1 MAYLPTFW
9 LRCVANVRKYTIHGS
24 YGYCC
29 VSSFSTAAWLAFSNK
44 REPPEVFIK
53 DSKRAWVFNLDIL
66 QRVDRTSGFPKTN
79 ETKKPESNSIRGF
92 WRFTT
97 KYEKNFVDVVFSG
110 YYTFIIL
117 KKNAFSFFSLLIN
130 PIFGMETIST
140 LAQKKKKTCFPL
152 VWPATTRVPGGKVLN
167 CQGALA
173 ELRQNLGLLFLLA
186 PQKWT
191 KSHQGFFFNRKMW
204 PGFFHDLF
212 MPCYKWMVIYEFIWC
227 FVKISVLNVCLVSA
241 LVVSGVHPASIC

>member
-117 KKNAFSFFSLLIN
+117 KEKCFQFFFSVDQSNFWDGNHIY
-130 PIFGMETIST
+130 PCST
-140 LAQKKKKTCFPL
+140 KKKKHVFLSSDPRPPGSRVVKCWTAKVRWLNQGKTLAAFC
-152 VWPATTRVPGGKVLN
+152 WPPKNELKVTKGLFYRK
-167 CQGALA
+167 CL
-173 ELRQNLGLLFLLA
+173 EL
-186 PQKWT
+186 
-191 KSHQGFFFNRKMW
+191 
-204 PGFFHDLF
+204 FHDLF
-212 MPCYKWMVIYEFIWC
+212 HAMLKMDGYIWIYMMFLL
-227 FVKISVLNVCLVSA
+227 KYLCLMCA
-241 LVVSGVHPASIC
+241 